1 MYKCNSLAE
10 EKMTSFPL
18 ITFKLHSHMCKVILS
33 LFFIILMQRV
43 GEEKSNRSGNIFLTE
58 NISLTTLL
66 WQGHLLFGRRFL
78 QRIL

>member
-1 MYKCNSLAE
+1 
-10 EKMTSFPL
+10 
-18 ITFKLHSHMCKVILS
+18 MCKVILS